1 MTAFIGFGM
10 ALAIVVVAIVM
21 IAMAVIGRRRSAPR
35 PDPAYA
41 DDPTGYV
48 PGVWLLSG
56 ADSTGEHAHR
66 DGDVRGGGDAGDG
79 DGGAAQYS
87 RDP

>member
-10 ALAIVVVAIVM
+10 VLAIVVVAVVM
-21 IAMAVIGRRRSAPR
+21 IAMAVIGRRRNAPR

-48 PGVWLLSG
+48 PGVWLLGG
-56 ADSTGEHAHR
+56 ADSTGEHAHH
-66 DGDVRGGGDAGDG
+66 DGDAGGAGDAG
-79 DGGAAQYS
+79 AGDDGGAAH
-87 RDP
+87 